1 MDYFCCCRLVRL
13 SFVFHWPSLSPS
25 PPHLGDKPP
34 LWAVLFRADWIGW
47 PCFAASIVPVW
58 KVSRLSKCVDAV
70 RSLTMSIFLLVRFVT
85 SVTKKKAFFR
95 SVTDAWPFSPT
106 SSAWSGT
113 LFCSWRE
120 SLTSICTFSCLRNSG
135 CLRCQGKAALC
146 LAQSS
151 KLAGLKKKDWRIHRV
166 FGRRRYVW
174 GWKWHRLC
182 CQRADQELWRPRA
195 GGSWS
200 GTCLVCL
207 GLFRPKKSEIECVME
222 L

>member
-85 SVTKKKAFFR
+85 SVTKKKK
-95 SVTDAWPFSPT
+95 PFSAVWRMLGLSVPLQALGVGHFFALGERVWLQYVPFLAFET
-106 SSAWSGT
+106 QDASVAKARLLSAWH
-113 LFCSWRE
+113 
-120 SLTSICTFSCLRNSG
+120 NP
-135 CLRCQGKAALC
+135 QN
-146 LAQSS
+146 
-151 KLAGLKKKDWRIHRV
+151 
-166 FGRRRYVW
+166 
-174 GWKWHRLC
+174 
-182 CQRADQELWRPRA
+182 
-195 GGSWS
+195 
-200 GTCLVCL
+200 
-207 GLFRPKKSEIECVME
+207 
-222 L
+222 